1 MTREEIIK
9 RLRTMKC
16 AWALTADATPEAQE
30 TVAWAAEAINGAIS
44 ALKGPTREQAEKMR
58 GEVLDTV
65 ENGRMKRVFSCCG
78 CDFTDLTCWIAPRFC
93 PACGSPLTNEAVDFL
108 AKRLEEVLKDG

>member
-1 MTREEIIK
+1 MTSRKI
-9 RLRTMKC
+9 
-16 AWALTADATPEAQE
+16 
-30 TVAWAAEAINGAIS
+30 
-44 ALKGPTREQAEKMR
+44 AEKMR
-58 GEVLDTV
+58 GEVLDSV

-108 AKRLEEVLKDG
+108 AKRLEEVLKDGSTTD

>member
-1 MTREEIIK
+1 MTSRKI
-9 RLRTMKC
+9 
-16 AWALTADATPEAQE
+16 
-30 TVAWAAEAINGAIS
+30 
-44 ALKGPTREQAEKMR
+44 AEKMR
-58 GEVLDTV
+58 GEVLDSV

-108 AKRLEEVLKDG
+108 AKRLEEVLKDGN